1 MELSAWKTLP
11 AEVCAREA
19 EAAGIFLG
27 YNLNQLKLKIKTT
40 ACSLSTF
47 LGEGHDIPE
56 ERCQV
61 SGLLELPASNFLARL
76 VRELP
81 RKNQLGWLDWVT
93 RIATVVCCATPFFT
107 RMAYGMFFTWMHVV
121 GYRVRLYLTINANV
135 CLSVGLS
142 LYTVVWVCEFFCMR
156 VPFLHCQVF
165 LHLVRGRTLFPSS
178 PPFAALCP
186 WCFTVTRVPTS

>member
-1 MELSAWKTLP
+1 MVGTKYAFFADEVIDELHERDFTQEELMSMELSAWKTLP

-47 LGEGHDIPE
+47 LGEGYDIPE

-93 RIATVVCCATPFFT
+93 RIATVVCCATPLFT
-107 RMAYGMFFTWMHVV
+107 RMAYGMFFTW
-121 GYRVRLYLTINANV
+121 R
-135 CLSVGLS
+135 CWLSYS
-142 LYTVVWVCEFFCMR
+142 F
-156 VPFLHCQVF
+156 VF
-165 LHLVRGRTLFPSS
+165 DN
-178 PPFAALCP
+178 
-186 WCFTVTRVPTS
+186 